1 MNNFTT
7 VFIGLGSNLG
17 QPAEQIKS
25 ALIALSEL
33 PYSQSMQCAP
43 WYSSKAIGP
52 GVQADYINTVA
63 SLETSLAPEA
73 LLDQL
78 QTIENQHG
86 RQRDIRWGAR
96 TLDLDILLYGDET
109 INNNRL
115 EIPHPEMAQRG
126 FVLQP
131 LFDLAPNLTLP
142 DNSKLN
148 ELISRCDTSDLSL
161 LKNIDR
167 YKKAAI

>member
-1 MNNFTT
+1 MNDFTT

-17 QPAEQIKS
+17 EPAEQIKD
-25 ALIALSEL
+25 ALIALSQL
-33 PYSQSMQCAP
+33 PYSQALQCAP

-63 SLETSLAPEA
+63 SLETTLAPEA
-73 LLDQL
+73 LLNQL
-78 QTIENQHG
+78 QDIENQHG

-96 TLDLDILLYGDET
+96 TLDLDILLYGNVI
-109 INNNRL
+109 INNNSL
-115 EIPHPEMAQRG
+115 KIPHPEMAQRG

-142 DNSKLN
+142 DNRKLN
-148 ELISRCDTSDLSL
+148 ELISRCDTSDLRL
-161 LKNIDR
+161 LKNIDI
-167 YKKAAI
+167 YTQAAI